1 MKTDYD
7 LLIVGGGM
15 VGASLACALG
25 NTSLRI
31 GIVEAYPFTSSTQPS
46 YDDRSI
52 ALSFG
57 TRKIFDSMGIWSE
70 LQDKV
75 TPIEN
80 IHVSDRGYFGVTRMS
95 AVKYG
100 FDALGYVVE
109 NRELG
114 GVFLAKLP
122 QYENVDLICPAILT
136 GIDLLE
142 THVNTVIEENGKQRT
157 ISTALIIGADG
168 GNSVVRKL
176 MNINAH
182 VSDYG
187 QTAVIANVTPD
198 RCHENVAYERFTDT
212 GPLALLPM
220 SDNRCSLVWTVL
232 NDQVDSILG
241 LDESAFLAR
250 LQERFGYRLGRLIKA
265 GKRNAY
271 PLKLV
276 KVKQHTMKRLALIG
290 NAAHTLHPIAGQGFN
305 LGLRDVAALAQ
316 VLVDAAKF
324 GDDPG
329 ATMVL
334 KEYGKWRDGDQKEII
349 TLTDSLVKIFSNN
362 YMPVGLARSAGLLAF
377 DVMPP
382 LKRALMRKTM
392 GLSGRQ
398 PRLTRGL
405 PV

>member
-182 VSDYG
+182 VS
-187 QTAVIANVTPD
+187 V
-198 RCHENVAYERFTDT
+198 
-212 GPLALLPM
+212 
-220 SDNRCSLVWTVL
+220 NRS
-232 NDQVDSILG
+232 
-241 LDESAFLAR
+241 
-250 LQERFGYRLGRLIKA
+250 
-265 GKRNAY
+265 
-271 PLKLV
+271 
-276 KVKQHTMKRLALIG
+276 
-290 NAAHTLHPIAGQGFN
+290 
-305 LGLRDVAALAQ
+305 
-316 VLVDAAKF
+316 
-324 GDDPG
+324 
-329 ATMVL
+329 
-334 KEYGKWRDGDQKEII
+334 
-349 TLTDSLVKIFSNN
+349 
-362 YMPVGLARSAGLLAF
+362 
-377 DVMPP
+377 
-382 LKRALMRKTM
+382 
-392 GLSGRQ
+392 
-398 PRLTRGL
+398 
-405 PV
+405 